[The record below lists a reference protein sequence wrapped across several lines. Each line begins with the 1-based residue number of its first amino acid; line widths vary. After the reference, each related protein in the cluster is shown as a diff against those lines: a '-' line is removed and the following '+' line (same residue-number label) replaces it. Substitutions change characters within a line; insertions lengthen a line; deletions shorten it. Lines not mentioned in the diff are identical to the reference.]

1 MSQIN
6 VEFVN
11 YQVDG
16 QDLQGCLVFPEGA
29 KNVAGVLMAPNWLG
43 ISDVAIDTAKGVAE
57 KGYAVFIADLYGA
70 GVRPTTGD
78 EAAAVMNGVK
88 NTPAERQRMQG
99 ALDVLLTQQHVS
111 VDAKKVAAIGFC
123 FGGHCVLELARSGAA
138 VNAFVTFHGGLDT
151 EDTDGAKNIKG
162 AVLVLNGA
170 EDPLIPA
177 EQIAGFVEEMKGH
190 NIDWQLI
197 NYGGAVH
204 SFTDPTAHVPGMS
217 EYNEKVTQRA
227 YAQMYQLF
235 DAVL

>member
-43 ISDVAIDTAKGVAE
+43 ISDVAIDTAKG
-57 KGYAVFIADLYGA
+57 YAVFIADLYGA

-99 ALDVLLTQQHVS
+99 ALDVLLAQEFVS
-111 VDAKKVAAIGFC
+111 VDAKKIAAIGFC
-123 FGGHCVLELARSGAA
+123 FGGHCVLE
-138 VNAFVTFHGGLDT
+138 
-151 EDTDGAKNIKG
+151 
-162 AVLVLNGA
+162 
-170 EDPLIPA
+170 
-177 EQIAGFVEEMKGH
+177 
-190 NIDWQLI
+190 
-197 NYGGAVH
+197 
-204 SFTDPTAHVPGMS
+204 
-217 EYNEKVTQRA
+217 
-227 YAQMYQLF
+227 
-235 DAVL
+235 